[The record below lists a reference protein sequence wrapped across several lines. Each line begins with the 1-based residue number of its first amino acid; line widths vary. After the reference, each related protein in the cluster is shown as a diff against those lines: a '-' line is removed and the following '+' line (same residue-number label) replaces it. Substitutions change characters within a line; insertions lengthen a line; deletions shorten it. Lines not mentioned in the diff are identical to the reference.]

1 MFGAIYSKQ
10 DLTSGY
16 WLSAAFLAVAGFV
29 YLISPLF
36 PSANGSAYLIAHGLM
51 TVIMLVVWQGN
62 SLNLNTLLWV
72 GITARILLIGT
83 PVFTTH
89 DVERYLWDGAVV
101 LQGFD
106 PFVTSPDDPLVAD
119 LRAYW
124 PTPEE
129 NAKYPTIY
137 PPGSLLLFAFSAL
150 FGPTVGIYVW
160 KLIVV
165 GAGVATLFVAANLF
179 KRLDVERHFA
189 LIALSPLLI
198 LESGVGGHIDS
209 VTALM
214 VLLSVQFFM
223 DKRFGLAG
231 AVIGL
236 ATSVKLFP
244 IIFLAPMIGNLGLA
258 RLKRQHLVLVFGA
271 LVSIALIYGSALL
284 AGYESVGVLGTFL
297 KKWRFGSPL
306 HLLIEGYFE
315 GNHQIIVSIGLAIFL
330 TIGVL
335 VIAHRDFASGMLAMG
350 AALFL
355 VSPVV
360 YPWYLMMLV
369 PFAAMR
375 PSAFMLVWLSLVPL
389 SYEVIDR
396 YNDIGIW
403 APLLWPVYMV
413 AIGWV
418 VGGLLDATRQFLG
431 RSSLTALK
439 TTRMLSRV

>member
-16 WLSAAFLAVAGFV
+16 WLSAGFLTVIGFV
-29 YLISPLF
+29 YLIPSLF
-36 PSANGSAYLIAHGLM
+36 PSVNGSAYLVVHGLM
-51 TVIMLVVWQGN
+51 TAIMLVVWRGN
-62 SLNLNTLLWV
+62 SLNVNMLLWI

-101 LQGFD
+101 LQGLD
-106 PFVTSPDDPLVAD
+106 PFVTSPDAPVVAD

-150 FGPTVGIYVW
+150 FGPMVGIYVW
-160 KLIVV
+160 KLIVA

-198 LESGVGGHIDS
+198 LEGGVGGHIDS
-209 VTALM
+209 VTTLM
-214 VLLSVQFFM
+214 ILLSVQSFIN
-223 DKRFGLAG
+223 KRFGFAG
-231 AVIGL
+231 AFIGL

-244 IIFLAPMIGNLGLA
+244 IVFLAPMVGKLGIA
-258 RLKRQHLVLVFGA
+258 RLKRHHLILAFGVLVP
-271 LVSIALIYGSALL
+271 ITLIYGSALL
-284 AGYESVGVLGTFL
+284 AGYESVGVLETFL

-315 GNHQIIVSIGLAIFL
+315 GNNQIIVSLGLAIFL
-330 TIGVL
+330 TVGVL
-335 VIAHRDFASGMLAMG
+335 VIVHRDFIFGMLAMG
-350 AALFL
+350 AALFF

-375 PSAFMLVWLSLVPL
+375 PSAFMLIWLALAPL

-403 APLLWPVYMV
+403 APLSWPVYAI
-413 AIGWV
+413 AIGWFF
-418 VGGLLDATRQFLG
+418 GGVIDVAKQFSRKPSLELLKIT
-431 RSSLTALK
+431 
-439 TTRMLSRV
+439 